1 MLNKIIIASDCPNGP
16 NELLMNGQ
24 CGYLFKN
31 NSTEDLVK
39 KFISYKE
46 DGLVK
51 VNKKII
57 LAKKNF
63 KKFSFFN
70 HYLNINR
77 IIRL

>member
-1 MLNKIIIASDCPNGP
+1 MASAVNRSKASCTAMVSGS
-16 NELLMNGQ
+16 G
-24 CGYLFKN
+24 GY
-31 NSTEDLVK
+31 
-39 KFISYKE
+39 
-46 DGLVK
+46 K